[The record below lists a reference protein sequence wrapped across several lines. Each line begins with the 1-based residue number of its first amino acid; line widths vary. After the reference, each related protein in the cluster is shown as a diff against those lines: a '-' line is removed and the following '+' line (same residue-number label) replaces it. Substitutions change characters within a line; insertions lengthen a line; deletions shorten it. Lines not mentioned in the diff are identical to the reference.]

1 MQASR
6 SLISILVAAGTVAL
20 AGLVVAQTTTP
31 ADPSTTTTTT
41 VTPPTV
47 TTTTETE
54 AVRLNR
60 ERMDRERI
68 ARERMSAPAGADT
81 MNQGTVDT
89 PAGRMA
95 RTDANGEL
103 RARADRN

>member
-6 SLISILVAAGTVAL
+6 ALISILAAAGTVAL

-31 ADPSTTTTTT
+31 ADPGTTTSTT
-41 VTPPTV
+41 VTPPTI

-54 AVRLNR
+54 ADRLNR

-68 ARERMSAPAGADT
+68 ARERMSAPAAAGT

-89 PAGRMA
+89 PVGRMS
-95 RTDANGEL
+95 RTDANGDL
-103 RARADRN
+103 SDRADRN